1 MKVNFGAVIY
11 IFIYWQVNICCL
23 CLRNPLG
30 GTVVYQIADNCDIA
44 IHFSSLLLNQHLHD
58 SCEDIW
64 VTLLRPPWQADGQ
77 LHVNDTSY
85 EVTSNCGAGQATGK
99 VSRCPEKLGQCKG
112 DDPFRLAYFNSP
124 SPKCWPGGGL
134 HHSLS
139 STWSKHPTQDT

>member
-1 MKVNFGAVIY
+1 MTHVRISG
-11 IFIYWQVNICCL
+11 
-23 CLRNPLG
+23 
-30 GTVVYQIADNCDIA
+30 
-44 IHFSSLLLNQHLHD
+44 SL
-58 SCEDIW
+58 W
-64 VTLLRPPWQADGQ
+64 PPWQADGR

-99 VSRCPEKLGQCKG
+99 VRRCPEKLGQCKG

-139 STWSKHPTQDT
+139 STWSKHPTQDTYSRRGTAEREIQMWMWRSALCLSCNQHKYSQPSHSWWTEYAAYSANILYMCTR